1 MTKTLDTSERDAR
14 LGAYTIGGPTAVG
27 AGVIADY
34 IDNYLDGEDD
44 SKSKDL
50 GPAPIGSDPWLR
62 SEISSAIAR
71 EKGLDGTQLSVRV
84 DSAVLTIRGSLD
96 DSRRMKLQRAVE
108 SVQGIKKLVLDTDG

>member
-34 IDNYLDGEDD
+34 IDNYLDGD
-44 SKSKDL
+44 SSSSKDL

-62 SEISSAIAR
+62 SEISSAISR
-71 EKGLDGTQLSVRV
+71 EKGLDGSQLAVRV
-84 DSAVLTIRGSLD
+84 DSAVVTIRGSLD

-108 SVQGIKKLVLDTDG
+108 SVQGIKKLVIDTDG